1 MNHDEANS
9 ETTARTPGRP
19 TRAATAGVR
28 EAILDAAEALF
39 AQRGFAAT
47 PVRDISEQ
55 AGANPAMVNYYFG
68 SKQALLE
75 QVMERSLEPL
85 ADAIA
90 QMRLSDAAP
99 ASAIARLLLDTLG
112 AHPNLATLMVREVM
126 LPGGVMRERFL
137 ERMAP
142 RLGGSL
148 PELLAREQAAGR
160 VRPDLDPRITALLLL
175 ALAVFPFIGRG
186 VAETGL
192 GVSYDRA
199 GLRELE
205 RHVAAMLE
213 GGLHP

>member
-1 MNHDEANS
+1 MNHEDPKIDAA
-9 ETTARTPGRP
+9 ARTPGRP
-19 TRAATAGVR
+19 ARSDSAGVR
-28 EAILDAAEALF
+28 EAILDAAETLF

-47 PVRDISEQ
+47 PVREITEQ

-68 SKQALLE
+68 SKRALLE

-85 ADAIA
+85 ASAIA
-90 QMRLSDAAP
+90 QMRQAGAAP
-99 ASAIARLLLDTLG
+99 AGAIARLLLDTLG
-112 AHPNLATLMVREVM
+112 AHPNLAMLMVREVM

-160 VRPDLDPRITALLLL
+160 VRSDLDPRIAALLLL

-186 VAETGL
+186 IAETGL
-192 GVSYDRA
+192 GVTYDRA
-199 GLRELE
+199 GLDELE
-205 RHVAAMLE
+205 RHVEAVLE
-213 GGLHP
+213 GGFHP

>member
-1 MNHDEANS
+1 MTHDEPDIEPS
-9 ETTARTPGRP
+9 TRSPGRP
-19 TRAATAGVR
+19 ARTGASGVR

-47 PVRDISEQ
+47 PVRDITEQ

-68 SKQALLE
+68 GKRALLE

-85 ADAIA
+85 AAAIT
-90 QMRLSDAAP
+90 QMRQAGAAP
-99 ASAIARLLLDTLG
+99 AGAIARLLHDTLG
-112 AHPNLATLMVREVM
+112 AHPNLAMLMVREVM

-160 VRPDLDPRITALLLL
+160 VRSDLDPRIAALLLL

-186 VAETGL
+186 IAETGL
-192 GVSYDRA
+192 GVTYDRA
-199 GLRELE
+199 GLEELE
-205 RHVAAMLE
+205 RHVEAVLE
-213 GGLHP
+213 GGFHP

>member
-1 MNHDEANS
+1 
-9 ETTARTPGRP
+9 
-19 TRAATAGVR
+19 
-28 EAILDAAEALF
+28 
-39 AQRGFAAT
+39 
-47 PVRDISEQ
+47 
-55 AGANPAMVNYYFG
+55 MVNYYFG
-68 SKQALLE
+68 SKQALLA